1 MNTKDELRGIEGWLW
16 WFIYIVLGV
25 VGVGVNS
32 LFAVVYLFNH
42 QLGAAAFCVPFI
54 AVAGLGAFLMSR
66 GKTSG
71 VVWAKVY
78 LFASFAIGVLALI
91 YDPSDPVGGVKLVGQ
106 GTVWLAYL
114 FMSKRVRNTYR
125 AKSVTEQA
133 AALQAVLAVPVQEPT
148 MLDLYKGANS

>member
-32 LFAVVYLFNH
+32 LYEVVYLFNH
-42 QLGAAAFCVPFI
+42 QLGAAAIGVPL
-54 AVAGLGAFLMSR
+54 VATAGVGAFLMSR

-78 LFASFAIGVLALI
+78 LFTSFALGALTLLS
-91 YDPSDPVGGVKLVGQ
+91 PSDSVLGIQVVGTS
-106 GTVWLAYL
+106 TVWLAYL

-133 AALQAVLAVPVQEPT
+133 AALQAVPAVPVQEPT

>member
-16 WFIYIVLGV
+16 WFIYIVLGA

-32 LFAVVYLFNH
+32 IYTGVYLFNH
-42 QLGAAAFCVPFI
+42 QLVEAAIGVPL
-54 AVAGLGAFLMSR
+54 VATAGIGTFLMIQKKS
-66 GKTSG
+66 SG

-78 LFASFAIGVLALI
+78 LFTSFAIGALASV
-91 YDPSDPVGGVKLVGQ
+91 SDPVVGVKIVGFS
-106 GTVWLAYL
+106 TAWLAYL
-114 FMSKRVRNTYR
+114 FMSKRVRNTYG

-133 AALQAVLAVPVQEPT
+133 AALQTVPAVPVQEPT